1 MKNLNMFTRR
11 GLVALTLLAGLGL
24 PVLAQT
30 PNLQTVV
37 RYRVKPDRVA
47 DFRAAVADYSA
58 ILKKANYDES
68 SYWLV
73 AQSGEPIYFLVRRH
87 TGFASLDTAGA
98 ASPKL
103 KEFRADLARAT
114 ARQNSCIES
123 RERTVSEILADSSL
137 PLPTEM
143 PRMFRVTRST
153 VKFDHIAD
161 YQESIK
167 ADVLPAMK
175 KAGVKYYTTTRIR
188 YGGPA
193 NVFVSA
199 QGIDNWADL
208 DKPSPMARAM
218 GAEEARKSLAR
229 RAPFLSEVEI
239 QVVRLLPELS
249 YIAPA
254 Q

>member
-1 MKNLNMFTRR
+1 M
-11 GLVALTLLAGLGL
+11 VALTLLAGLGL

-114 ARQNSCIES
+114 
-123 RERTVSEILADSSL
+123 
-137 PLPTEM
+137 
-143 PRMFRVTRST
+143 
-153 VKFDHIAD
+153 
-161 YQESIK
+161 
-167 ADVLPAMK
+167 
-175 KAGVKYYTTTRIR
+175 
-188 YGGPA
+188 GP
-193 NVFVSA
+193 
-199 QGIDNWADL
+199 
-208 DKPSPMARAM
+208 
-218 GAEEARKSLAR
+218 
-229 RAPFLSEVEI
+229 
-239 QVVRLLPELS
+239 PEQLH
-249 YIAPA
+249 
-254 Q
+254 